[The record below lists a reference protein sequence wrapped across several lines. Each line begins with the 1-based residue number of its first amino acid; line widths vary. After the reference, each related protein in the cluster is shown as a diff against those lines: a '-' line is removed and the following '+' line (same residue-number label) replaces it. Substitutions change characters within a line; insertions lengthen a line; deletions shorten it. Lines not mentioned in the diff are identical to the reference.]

1 MLTCANLVQ
10 NTSNTEH
17 IAVNTR
23 SGAVAAGPGCLVP
36 RLLRHVLLS
45 HLLQVGQLHVALG
58 QHHDGV
64 GGNVGQNVAEI
75 VEEADCL
82 RDL

>member
-17 IAVNTR
+17 IAVDAR
-23 SGAVAAGPGCLVP
+23 SGTIAAGPGCLVP

-45 HLLQVGQLHVALG
+45 HLLQVGQLHIALG

-64 GGNVGQNVAEI
+64 GGDVGEDVAEI

-82 RDL
+82 GDL